1 MRDCRSILRSGLL
14 VPEFSRLRAANSWAA
29 TVCQAKTKVRTAA
42 GLSALWDGE
51 PIKRVRAI
59 DGTTI
64 LPGRRLAM
72 HLMAQPDFAAIAL
85 GDPLLENQGFLSR
98 MLVSAPASIAGTR
111 LWREPAPESEK
122 ALKRYSGRILELS
135 EAPFPLAKG
144 KQNELEPR
152 LLAMSPTARR
162 LWIGYVDHVEM
173 LIGSE
178 GELEPVR
185 GLANKLPEHAARI
198 AGVLTL
204 LDDLYAGEISA
215 SAMEAGIAI
224 ARTTPCCKGQ
234 ELPLAPPANGLGHDL
249 RSPARSSFNSRMA
262 LMKAAC
268 ADRSVLS
275 NGCALTMPRLSVKVD
290 PSCLTVSRHSR
301 ARCRASRAWASN
313 SRLALSSNLKVR
325 TNSVRSCFSGSL
337 RCFGGLSRSDL
348 FSLSKG
354 ASIFAI
360 GFSPGYLASSSLST
374 VAQLALGD

>member
-1 MRDCRSILRSGLL
+1 
-14 VPEFSRLRAANSWAA
+14 
-29 TVCQAKTKVRTAA
+29 
-42 GLSALWDGE
+42 LSALWDGE

-215 SAMEAGIAI
+215 SAMEADIAI
-224 ARTTPCCKGQ
+224 ARTLCLGGIAVFRHKPGQ
-234 ELPLAPPANGLGHDL
+234 
-249 RSPARSSFNSRMA
+249 SR
-262 LMKAAC
+262 AC
-268 ADRSVLS
+268 AGPKTAGMVQLW
-275 NGCALTMPRLSVKVD
+275 PE
-290 PSCLTVSRHSR
+290 R
-301 ARCRASRAWASN
+301 AI
-313 SRLALSSNLKVR
+313 
-325 TNSVRSCFSGSL
+325 SL
-337 RCFGGLSRSDL
+337 PDIYQRGLN
-348 FSLSKG
+348 
-354 ASIFAI
+354 AI
-360 GFSPGYLASSSLST
+360 GDKATAKRAVRILEDHGWLRRLQGIVI
-374 VAQLALGD
+374 VAGNRRREVWEIVRG